1 MIRLRIVLIV
11 DRLLDPKYRSPTIC
25 VFTLPYTNSHPAT
38 KQRGNALII
47 IQVLLILHVI
57 KLLKINKSTKKD
69 TE

>member
-25 VFTLPYTNSHPAT
+25 AFTLPYTNSHPAT

-47 IQVLLILHVI
+47 FSSFIDFTC
-57 KLLKINKSTKKD
+57 N
-69 TE
+69 